1 MARLVESAQSPLHVH
16 SATASVQE
24 LRRSALRSE
33 PAYHTIRFRINPV
46 LAGSGFVRVP
56 CTHIFAMHQGLCKLD
71 LHTGAGSILSLR
83 KRRKGENKMAIQP
96 RAAALKQEI
105 EGRLASRIPAALS
118 PQVVQAARLLPL
130 GIEAVNHLLDG
141 GLPVGGICEFTGP
154 ATAGRTSLALSFL
167 SEASVDSACAYIDVS
182 DSLDARS
189 AAAAGVRLENLL
201 WVRFTDIQE
210 PRQRQS
216 APASYPIV
224 KAVTQDRQ
232 HGSTQHSGSRHP
244 RTETKGM
251 DRALEKML
259 VQKAE
264 SRLKKMEATPG
275 FPNQR
280 LSLAVASE
288 EQITYDRFNARRA
301 DDSDPLRQIDRKAA
315 DDARER
321 ANMPT
326 VVRNGLRREER
337 PWGMLDKALRTADQ
351 ILQAGGFRVIVL
363 DLASVSPEQALR
375 IPSATWYRF
384 SRAAQEGDATLLL
397 LTQEP
402 CARSSAK
409 CVLDCSPRKQTGEH
423 GNVLG
428 GITNVIEVV
437 RQRVANLYG
446 KKAPGRAVEW
456 NATAPWMRAV
466 GKMRLVGR

>member
-1 MARLVESAQSPLHVH
+1 
-16 SATASVQE
+16 
-24 LRRSALRSE
+24 LRW
-33 PAYHTIRFRINPV
+33 
-46 LAGSGFVRVP
+46 
-56 CTHIFAMHQGLCKLD
+56 
-71 LHTGAGSILSLR
+71 
-83 KRRKGENKMAIQP
+83 RRKGENAMAMLA
-96 RAAALKQEI
+96 RTAALRQEI
-105 EGRLASRIPAALS
+105 ESRLASRIPAALS
-118 PQVVQAARLLPL
+118 PQAVQAPRLLPL
-130 GIEAVNHLLDG
+130 GNEAVNQLLGG

-167 SEASVDSACAYIDVS
+167 SEASVDSACAYIDVN

-201 WVRFTDIQE
+201 WVRFTGVSELTQT
-210 PRQRQS
+210 QS
-216 APASYPIV
+216 APQVKPLAKAIAS
-224 KAVTQDRQ
+224 DRQ
-232 HGSTQHSGSRHP
+232 HGPTQYGYGPHP

-264 SRLKKMEATPG
+264 SRLKKMEGTPG

-288 EQITYDRFNARRA
+288 EQVAYEHFNARRA
-301 DDSDPLRQIDRKAA
+301 DESDPLRQIDSKAA
-315 DDARER
+315 DNARER
-321 ANMPT
+321 ANTPT
-326 VVRNGLRREER
+326 VVQGGLRREEK
-337 PWGMLDKALRTADQ
+337 PWGKLDKALRTSDQ

-363 DLASVSPEQALR
+363 DLASISPEQALR

-384 SRAAQEGDATLLL
+384 SRAAQAGDAILLL

-409 CVLDCSPRKQTGEH
+409 CVLDCSPRMHTGEH

-428 GITNVIEVV
+428 GMTNAVEVV
-437 RQRVANLYG
+437 RQRVANPYG

-456 NATAPWMRAV
+456 DATAPWMSSV
-466 GKMRLVGR
+466 GKMRSVGR